1 MQFHVEVHADTVADW
16 GAVPEYKKALED
28 TLGGDALASFDNAA
42 REHMAEMN
50 RLAELL
56 YSNFKKLV

>member
-1 MQFHVEVHADTVADW
+1 
-16 GAVPEYKKALED
+16 VPEYKKALEES
-28 TLGGDALASFDNAA
+28 LGDDALASFDTAA

-56 YSNFKKLV
+56 YSNFKKIV